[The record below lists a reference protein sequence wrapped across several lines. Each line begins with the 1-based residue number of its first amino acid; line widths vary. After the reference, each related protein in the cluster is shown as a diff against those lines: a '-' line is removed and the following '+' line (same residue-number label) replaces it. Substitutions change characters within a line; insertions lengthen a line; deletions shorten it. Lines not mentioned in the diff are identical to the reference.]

1 MVTSDQTMIAA
12 LLRERASY
20 EQQKKPDRVEQVNDQ
35 LHRLGH
41 TDDEDQ
47 GEGEPT
53 GRTPEDP
60 AQQTAAETPAPAAT
74 LEQEA
79 QETKDKPPAKK
90 TAAAR
95 RQAG

>member
-1 MVTSDQTMIAA
+1 MATANQTMIAA

-35 LHRLGH
+35 LHRLGY
-41 TDDEDQ
+41 TDEDQ

-53 GRTPEDP
+53 GRTATDP

-74 LEQEA
+74 PE
-79 QETKDKPPAKK
+79 QETKEKPPAKK